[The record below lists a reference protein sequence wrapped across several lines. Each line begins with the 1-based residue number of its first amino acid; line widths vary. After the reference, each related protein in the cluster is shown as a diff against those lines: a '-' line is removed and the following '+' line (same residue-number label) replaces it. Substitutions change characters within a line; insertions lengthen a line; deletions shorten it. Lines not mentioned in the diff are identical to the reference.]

1 MSIKRILQILW
12 PIVVVA
18 TLVLAAANIWFG
30 ELNQDEGWYL
40 YAGRMVAE
48 GQLPFI
54 DFASTQGPVMAFVY
68 AVAWPL
74 VDFCGVLGGRIFT
87 ALLGLLATAG
97 AAWLAYRMM
106 LVDSKTKDRSGVA
119 SVAALMTFVFIGINV
134 YQSYFFVIV
143 KTYAL
148 AGLFLVCSFLALSF
162 CKGSRGYLLAF
173 LSGVFMSLAV
183 ATRLSAIA
191 VIPAVLLVYIIYIL
205 RGKGDSSHL
214 KTAIWVAVGA
224 LLTGLLVFLPFL
236 IKAPEATL
244 FGLVEY
250 HAGRKSGGL
259 FKVLAYKAGFVAR
272 LLNVYFVALGALLV
286 GGLVA
291 WLTKKRVYSA
301 WSPLY
306 MALGAAVA
314 AVTLLHFIAAFPYDD
329 YQVMLFPLLSVFLSI
344 FLIRLLSLFTV
355 LRTEVK
361 YSPLMVLLLVVFV
374 LNMVAAFASPLIQD
388 WFIGERDRIWWP
400 FKEKSS
406 LAILRETA
414 DEMKK
419 GLASDDLLLTQD
431 TYLAVEIGVRVP
443 HGLELGPFSYFPN
456 WPREKTDA
464 CHVLNRTTL
473 IELLEE
479 AKAPMAALSG
489 YSFAIGCPEIKEL
502 PVQEQVV
509 LWEILE
515 RNYELS
521 YTVERFGQAGTQLE
535 LFLRK

>member
-1 MSIKRILQILW
+1 MSIKRLLQILW
-12 PIVVVA
+12 PIAIVA
-18 TLVLAAANIWFG
+18 TVVLASANIWFG

-40 YAGRMVAE
+40 YSGRMVAE

-74 VDFCGVLGGRIFT
+74 VKISGLLGGRIFT
-87 ALLGLLATAG
+87 AILGLLAAAG
-97 AAWLAYRMM
+97 AAWLAYRVM
-106 LVDSKTKDRSGVA
+106 LVSSKKEDGTDAAG
-119 SVAALMTFVFIGINV
+119 VAALMTFIFIGVNV

-148 AGLFLVCSFLALSF
+148 AGLLLVCSFLALSF
-162 CKGSRGYLLAF
+162 CKGRRGYLMAL
-173 LSGVFMSLAV
+173 LSGICMSLAV

-191 VIPAVLLVYIIYIL
+191 VIPAVLLIYIIYVL
-205 RGKGDSSHL
+205 RGKGSSVHL
-214 KTAIWVAVGA
+214 KTAFWIAIGA
-224 LLTGLLVFLPFL
+224 LITGLLVFLPFL

-250 HAGRKSGGL
+250 HAGREVGGL
-259 FKVLAYKAGFVAR
+259 FKVLAYKAGFLAR

-286 GGLVA
+286 GGLVT
-291 WLTKKRVYSA
+291 WLTKKRGTA

-306 MALGAAVA
+306 MAIGAAVV

-329 YQVMLFPLLSVFLSI
+329 YQVMLFPLFAVFLSI
-344 FLIRLLSLFTV
+344 FLIRLLSRFMD
-355 LRTEVK
+355 LRTGAR
-361 YSPLMVLLLVVFV
+361 YSPLMVLLLVIFV
-374 LNMVAAFASPLIQD
+374 LNMTAAFASPIIQG

-406 LAILRETA
+406 LALLRETA
-414 DEMKK
+414 AEVRK
-419 GLASDDLLLTQD
+419 GLAPDDLLLTQD
-431 TYLAVEIGVRVP
+431 TYLAVEAGVRVP
-443 HGLELGPFSYFPN
+443 HGLELGPFSYFPD

-464 CHVLNRTTL
+464 CHVLNRTSL
-473 IELLEE
+473 IELLEQSS
-479 AKAPMAALSG
+479 APIAALSG
-489 YSFAIGCPEIKEL
+489 YSFAVGCPAVKEL

-515 RNYELS
+515 RHYELN
-521 YTVERFGQAGTQLE
+521 YTVDGFGQAGTRLE
-535 LFLRK
+535 IFLRK